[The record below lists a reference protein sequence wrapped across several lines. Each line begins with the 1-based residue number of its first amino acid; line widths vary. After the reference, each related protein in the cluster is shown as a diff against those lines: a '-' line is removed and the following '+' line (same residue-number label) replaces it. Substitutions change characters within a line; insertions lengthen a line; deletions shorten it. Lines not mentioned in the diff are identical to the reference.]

1 MSTPAP
7 TRRTLGTSIPRPDA
21 REKVTGAA
29 RYAADVA
36 LEGTLTGRVLR
47 SPHPHARIVAVDA
60 RAARAIPGVRAVLTG
75 ADVAG
80 AMAGRRIFDMP
91 LLAHERVRFVGE
103 PVAAVAAVDRES
115 AERALAAIRVT
126 YQPLPALLTAQ
137 EAMAPGAPLLHP
149 DFNAYRGVRPLEH
162 PSNVFVHPV
171 WGAGDVEQGFAEAE
185 VVLEGTYQTALTHQG
200 YMEAHACT
208 VRALADGTA
217 EVWASNKAPHYTRE
231 QVALAAG
238 LEPERVL
245 MRHAVI
251 GGDFGGKGSQMQMAI
266 AYRLSRLADAP
277 VRMVLDYA
285 EELGAANPRHPAEVH
300 VKVGAKRDGT
310 LTAAQVRGVFSTGA
324 YAAFLPLGFLPGP
337 RHCVGPYRI
346 PHARVDAAHVYTNRV
361 PAGHMRGPGEPQA
374 IFALES
380 HLDEVA
386 HTLAMDPADL
396 RARNLVRE
404 GDANGLG
411 ERFEHLQGDATL
423 RVALEASGYHTP
435 LPARAGTVVRGRGV
449 ALGERTPGGGQ
460 THAGVAVDRAGAI
473 TVRTSVY
480 EQGSGTYT
488 TLVQMCADA
497 LGVAPEGVRVLA
509 WEPGETGFDSGAGA
523 SRNSRMVTHA
533 LTGALDDLRTALTQ
547 AAVSALGW
555 PAASVLVTDGAM
567 RRTDTGEALPLGA
580 LVERS
585 GQEAISGAGDY
596 DDATHA
602 HSTAFTVQVAQV
614 AVDTETG
621 QVRLERLTSVHD
633 AGTVLN
639 PQGHEGQVRGG
650 ALQGVGYALME
661 ELPVAEG
668 RVGTLS
674 LADYRIPSTAD
685 LPDVR
690 VVTLEHLGAGVGPLD
705 IKGIG
710 ENPLS
715 PVAPAIANAIRAA
728 TGVRVR
734 SLPLSAEKVRAALR
748 EAGR

>member
-1 MSTPAP
+1 
-7 TRRTLGTSIPRPDA
+7 
-21 REKVTGAA
+21 
-29 RYAADVA
+29 
-36 LEGTLTGRVLR
+36 
-47 SPHPHARIVAVDA
+47 
-60 RAARAIPGVRAVLTG
+60 
-75 ADVAG
+75 
-80 AMAGRRIFDMP
+80 MAQD
-91 LLAHERVRFVGE
+91 
-103 PVAAVAAVDRES
+103 
-115 AERALAAIRVT
+115 
-126 YQPLPALLTAQ
+126 
-137 EAMAPGAPLLHP
+137 APLLHP
-149 DFNAYRGVRPLEH
+149 DFNTYRGVKPLER
-162 PSNVFVHPV
+162 PSNEFVHPV
-171 WGAGDVEQGFAEAE
+171 WGTGDVDAGFAEADL
-185 VVLEGTYQTALTHQG
+185 VLEGTYRTALTHQG

-208 VRALADGTA
+208 VRSLPDGSA

-231 QVALAAG
+231 QVASAVG

-266 AYRLSRLADAP
+266 AYRLSSEAGAP

-285 EELGAANPRHPAEVH
+285 EELGAANPRHPAQVH
-300 VKVGAKRDGT
+300 VKVGVKRDGT
-310 LTAAQVRGVFSTGA
+310 LTAAEVRGVFETGA

-374 IFALES
+374 IFAFES

-386 HTLAMDPADL
+386 HALGMDPATL

-411 ERFEHLQGDATL
+411 ERFEHLQGEATL
-423 RVALEASGYHTP
+423 RAALDAAGWSEP
-435 LPARAGTVVRGRGV
+435 LPSSQGPVVRGRGV

-460 THAGVAVDRAGAI
+460 THAGVFVDREGAV

-488 TLVQMCADA
+488 TLVQMAVDA
-497 LGVAPEGVRVLA
+497 LGVAPERVRIVP

-533 LTGALDDLRTALTQ
+533 LADALEAARDALAQ
-547 AAVSALGW
+547 AAVTTLGW
-555 PAASVLVTDGAM
+555 PIGAVAVTDGAV
-567 RRTDTGEALPLGA
+567 RREDTGEAVPLGM
-580 LVERS
+580 LVERA
-585 GQEAISGAGDY
+585 GGAPIGGTGDY
-596 DDATHA
+596 DDMTHA

-621 QVRLERLTSVHD
+621 QVRLERLTTVHD

-650 ALQGVGYALME
+650 ALQGIGYALME
-661 ELPVAEG
+661 ELPVADG
-668 RVGTLS
+668 RVSTLS
-674 LADYRIPSTAD
+674 LADYRIPTAAD
-685 LPDVR
+685 LPEVR
-690 VVTLEHLGAGVGPLD
+690 VVTLEHPGAGVGPLD

-734 SLPLSAEKVRAALR
+734 SLPLSAERVRAALR